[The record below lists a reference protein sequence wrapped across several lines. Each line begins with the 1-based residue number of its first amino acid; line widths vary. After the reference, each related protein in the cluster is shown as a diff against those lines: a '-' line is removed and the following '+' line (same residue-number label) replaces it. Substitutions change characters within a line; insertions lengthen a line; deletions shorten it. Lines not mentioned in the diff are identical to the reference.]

1 MRAAAQGRGLMKR
14 MNGLVAIL
22 SIPALFLPRC
32 LAAQVADPAV
42 PALKGIRSV
51 FVLVEE
57 LPQRAFEMGLTSE
70 MIKNEA
76 ESKLRREGLSVP
88 SFSYEDPYLYLRI
101 SVIGEAFSINL
112 SLRDYVVLKRDRKI
126 ACAAATWMNS
136 STGVHRGDGH
146 VLIEGMQELLDA
158 FLSDLRK
165 VNSKR

>member
-1 MRAAAQGRGLMKR
+1 MER
-14 MNGLVAIL
+14 MNGMMAIL
-22 SIPALFLPRC
+22 SISALFIPRC
-32 LAAQVADPAV
+32 LAAQVADPTV

-57 LPQRAFEMGLTSE
+57 LPQRAVEMGLTSE

-76 ESKLRREGLSVP
+76 ESTLRREGLSVP

-101 SVIGEAFSINL
+101 SVSGEAFSIDL

-136 STGVHRGDGH
+136 STGVHRGDGN
-146 VLIEGMQELLDA
+146 VLLEGLQELLDL
-158 FLSDLRK
+158 FLNDLRK
-165 VNSKR
+165 VNSKK